1 MTPPRPLLALAL
13 AAAAL
18 FAPLATAASASA
30 SGSAPAATPAASAA
44 TAAPTAAP
52 AAHIELATPGIDV
65 QVSPL
70 GRGIVSVG
78 SDLLLSV
85 TIANHT
91 TVPLPAGTATVF
103 LADSASTGSSDLAAW
118 LAEAADEAVPGA
130 RTLAQVPTPEVAAG
144 GTFALQE
151 IVVPADALGLVDP
164 VALGARGLTVQISAG
179 ETVVATERSAIT
191 VAPASGAPVGGLSV
205 AMPLTTSP
213 GSTGL
218 IPADLLAEYTAPG
231 GQLTRQLDQAF
242 ARPIALGIDPRVIAS
257 IRALGTAAPQT
268 AIDWLARLES
278 APNASFPLA
287 FADSD
292 IAATSQIGAGIVRPD
307 FFELDPSRFSAVPGE
322 TETPGPIPT
331 PNIGSDAP
339 PTLEQLLRFPYTATG
354 IAWPRESSVI
364 ATDLDTFAAGDLD
377 ATIVSSTNAD
387 IDDSGVSGAAAVAG
401 EHRLLVSN
409 DALSALLREAVTA
422 PTEASWGSAMARFT
436 AVLATRAADPAAAA
450 SPLLATVDRSSAL
463 VSPRLAETLSALAST
478 PWVGS
483 VDLPALRSLPAV
495 ESAIV
500 DLPVADARLDEFGSL
515 LASEA
520 AVHPFS
526 TVLDAPELLTGER
539 RNALIALSA
548 QSWALT
554 PDAWTTAVEEYRVR
568 SSEILTAVRLNESSD
583 LLLPSQN
590 GDLPI
595 TVANDLPYP
604 VTVYI
609 TVTPQTPILDVL
621 DSRVKLVIEANSQKR
636 ASVPVQS
643 IANGDV
649 TIAIGL
655 TSSTGVAISQPVFT
669 TITVQA
675 GWETAATAVLA
686 SIIVVVFGVGILRTI
701 RRRIRAREERAAAE
715 SDDAPERETA
725 PNE

>member
-18 FAPLATAASASA
+18 FAPLATAPSAAASPSPGHAARASA
-30 SGSAPAATPAASAA
+30 
-44 TAAPTAAP
+44 TAQSAAP
-52 AAHIELATPGIDV
+52 ASHLDLAAPAIDV

-70 GRGIVSVG
+70 GRGIVQVG

-85 TIANHT
+85 SITNRT
-91 TVPLPAGTATVF
+91 TVALPGGTATVF
-103 LADSASTGSSDLAAW
+103 LADSASADSDALAAW
-118 LAEAADEAVPGA
+118 LAESPDGVLPGA
-130 RTLAQVPTPEVAAG
+130 RALVQVPTPEVAAG
-144 GTFALQE
+144 ATSTLQA
-151 IVVPADALGLVDP
+151 IVVAADALALVEP
-164 VALGARGLTVQISAG
+164 VALGARELTVQISAG
-179 ETVVATERSAIT
+179 DTVVATERSAVT
-191 VAPASGAPVGGLSV
+191 VAPAAGAPVAGLSV
-205 AMPLTTSP
+205 AMPLITPP
-213 GSTGL
+213 GTTGL
-218 IPADLLAEYTAPG
+218 IPAELLTEYTSPG
-231 GQLTRQLDQAF
+231 GQLTRQLDQSF
-242 ARPIALGIDPRVIAS
+242 GRPVALGIDPRIVAS

-268 AIDWLARLES
+268 ALDWLTRLES
-278 APNASFPLA
+278 APNATFPLA

-292 IAATSQIGAGIVRPD
+292 IALTSQAGAGIIRPE
-307 FFELDPSRFSAVPGE
+307 FIELDPTNFTALPGE
-322 TETPGPIPT
+322 GETPGPIPT

-354 IAWPRESSVI
+354 IAWPRESTVV
-364 ATDLDTFAAGDLD
+364 ATDLDTFAAGNLD
-377 ATIVSSTNAD
+377 ATIVSGDNAD
-387 IDDSGVSGAAAVAG
+387 LPDSGDSGAAAIAG
-401 EHRLLVSN
+401 EHRLIVSD

-422 PTEASWGSAMARFT
+422 PTEAEWSSAMARFT
-436 AVLATRAADPAAAA
+436 AVLAARAADPAAAA
-450 SPLLATVDRSSAL
+450 VPRLATVDRASVL
-463 VSPRLAETLSALAST
+463 TSPRLAETLAALAAT

-483 VDLPALRSLPAV
+483 VDLPALRSLPPV

-500 DLPVADARLDEFGSL
+500 DHPVADALLADFASL
-515 LASEA
+515 LASET

-526 TVLDAPELLTGER
+526 SVLASPELLTGER

-548 QSWALT
+548 QSWTMAPALW
-554 PDAWTTAVEEYRVR
+554 AAAVEGYRVR

-595 TVANDLPYP
+595 TVTNDLPYP

-609 TVTPQTPILDVL
+609 AVTPQTPILNVL
-621 DSRVKLVIEANSQKR
+621 DPRVELVIEANSQKR

-655 TSSTGVAISQPVFT
+655 TSATGVAISQPVFT

-686 SIIVVVFGVGILRTI
+686 SIIVIVFGVGILRTI
-701 RRRIRAREERAAAE
+701 RRRIRARDERAAAE
-715 SDDAPERETA
+715 ADDFTERETA